1 MTFDVKKKGGAFG
14 LREDSRVWEIG
25 DLTSPSRNQSMVLTL
40 LPSDALSWC
49 VRNVDLSGGKR
60 KLRWEVNPTD
70 LVVISCDE
78 STGSGPHP

>member
-25 DLTSPSRNQSMVLTL
+25 DLASPQLQPKHLTL

-78 STGSGPHP
+78 STGICPHP